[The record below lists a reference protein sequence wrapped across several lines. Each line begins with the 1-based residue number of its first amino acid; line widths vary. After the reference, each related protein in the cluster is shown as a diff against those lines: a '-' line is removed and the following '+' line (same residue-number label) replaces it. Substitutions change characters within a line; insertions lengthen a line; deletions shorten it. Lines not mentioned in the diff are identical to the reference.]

1 MSACSGM
8 NKQVITLTLD
18 RPGERLDKAIAEAL
32 PDISRTQ
39 CQRLI
44 AEGHVRIGDR
54 PVKAGQRLKGGERIT
69 IIIPPIQQTSLIA
82 EAIPLDIQYEDRDML
97 LVNKPAGMVVHPAP
111 GHERGT
117 LVNAIL
123 AHCPDLHGVGGER
136 RPGIVHRLDKDTSGL
151 IIVAKNDLALQML
164 QEQFKRREIK
174 KIYLALVDGHFPQFE
189 AMIDA
194 PIGRSRRDRKRMA
207 VIPHSSSAR
216 SRPAQTA
223 VEVQNYFS
231 LSIVDGKLGTDA
243 DFTQL
248 ECRPY
253 TGRTHQIRVHL
264 AFAGYPIVGDAV
276 YGLRRQKVSLK
287 RHFLHASSLTFRRP
301 SDGLELTHTTSLP
314 EDLRVVLDSL
324 AGHNQESPA

>member
-8 NKQVITLTLD
+8 IEQVITLTLD
-18 RPGERLDKAIAEAL
+18 RPGERIDKAVAEVV

-44 AEGHVRIGDR
+44 SEGLVRLDGQ
-54 PVKAGQRLKGGERIT
+54 PVKASQRLKGGERVT

-82 EAIPLDIQYEDRDML
+82 ESIPLDIQYEDKDIL
-97 LVNKPAGMVVHPAP
+97 LINKPAGMVVHPAP
-111 GHERGT
+111 GHEHGT

-123 AHCPDLHGVGGER
+123 AYCPDLQGVGGER

-151 IIVAKNDLALQML
+151 IIVAKNDQALHML

-174 KIYLALVDGHFPQFE
+174 KVYLALVDGHFSQFE

-194 PIGRSRRDRKRMA
+194 PIGRSVRDRKRMA
-207 VIPHSSSAR
+207 VISQGSSAR
-216 SRPAQTA
+216 SRTAQTA
-223 VEVQNYFS
+223 VKVQKYYS
-231 LSIVDGKLGTDA
+231 LLRTEIKEGAEG

-248 ECRPY
+248 ECRPF

-264 AFAGYPIVGDAV
+264 AFAGYPIVGDTV
-276 YGLRRQKVSLK
+276 YGLRRPKVSID

-301 SDGLELTHTTSLP
+301 SDGMEMTQTVSLP
-314 EDLRVVLDSL
+314 EELRLVLDSL

>member
-8 NKQVITLTLD
+8 IEQVITLTLD
-18 RPGERLDKAIAEAL
+18 CPGERMDKAIAGAV

-44 AEGHVRIGDR
+44 SEGLVRLDDR
-54 PVKAGQRLKGGERIT
+54 PVKASQRLKGGERVT

-82 EAIPLDIQYEDRDML
+82 EPIPLDVQYEDKDIL
-97 LVNKPAGMVVHPAP
+97 LINKPAGMVVHPAP
-111 GHERGT
+111 GHEHGT

-123 AHCPDLHGVGGER
+123 AYCPDLQGVGGER

-174 KIYLALVDGHFPQFE
+174 KVYLALVDGHFSQFE

-194 PIGRSRRDRKRMA
+194 PIGRSVRDRKRMA
-207 VIPHSSSAR
+207 VISQGSSAR
-216 SRPAQTA
+216 SRTAQTA
-223 VEVQNYFS
+223 VKVQKYYS
-231 LSIVDGKLGTDA
+231 LLRAEIKEGAEG

-248 ECRPY
+248 ECRPF

-264 AFAGYPIVGDAV
+264 AFAGYPIVGDTV
-276 YGLRRQKVSLK
+276 YGLRRPKVSID

-301 SDGLELTHTTSLP
+301 SDGMEMTQTISLP
-314 EDLRVVLDSL
+314 EELRLVLDSL

>member
-1 MSACSGM
+1 MIE
-8 NKQVITLTLD
+8 QVITLTLD
-18 RPGERLDKAIAEAL
+18 RPGERIDKAIAEAI

-44 AEGHVRIGDR
+44 SEGLVRLDDR
-54 PVKAGQRLKGGERIT
+54 PVKASQRVKGGERVT

-82 EAIPLDIQYEDRDML
+82 EPIPLDIQYEDKDML

-111 GHERGT
+111 GHEHGT

-123 AHCPDLHGVGGER
+123 AHCPDLQGVGGER

-174 KIYLALVDGHFPQFE
+174 KVYLALVDGHFSQFE
-189 AMIDA
+189 AIIDA
-194 PIGRSRRDRKRMA
+194 PIGRSPRDRKRMA
-207 VIPHSSSAR
+207 VIPQGSSAKAR
-216 SRPAQTA
+216 SAQTA
-223 VEVQNYFS
+223 VKVQKYYS
-231 LSIVDGKLGTDA
+231 LSIVDRIQGADG

-264 AFAGYPIVGDAV
+264 AFAGYPIVGDSV
-276 YGLRRQKVSLK
+276 YGLRRQKVPLN

-301 SDGLELTHTTSLP
+301 SDGVELTHTISLP
-314 EDLRVVLDSL
+314 EDLRMVLDSL

>member
-1 MSACSGM
+1 M
-8 NKQVITLTLD
+8 NEQVIKLTLD
-18 RPGERLDKAIAEAL
+18 RPGERLDKAIAEL
-32 PDISRTQ
+32 VPDMSRTQ

-44 AEGHVRIGDR
+44 SEGHVRVDDQSA
-54 PVKAGQRLKGGERIT
+54 KAGQKLKGGERVT
-69 IIIPPIQQTSLIA
+69 IIIPPVQETDLIA
-82 EAIPLDIQYEDRDML
+82 ESIPLDIQYEDEDIL

-117 LVNAIL
+117 LVNAVL
-123 AHCPDLHGVGGER
+123 AHCPDIQGVGGEK

-164 QEQFKRREIK
+164 QEQFKSREIK
-174 KIYLALVDGHFPQFE
+174 KVYVALVDGHFSQFE
-189 AMIDA
+189 AIIDA
-194 PIGRSRRDRKRMA
+194 PIGRSVRDRKRMA
-207 VIPHSSSAR
+207 VIPQDSSAR

-223 VEVQNYFS
+223 VTVQKYYS
-231 LSIVDGKLGTDA
+231 LSRADSKPGTEGE
-243 DFTQL
+243 FTRL

-276 YGLRRQKVSLK
+276 YGLRRPKVMLN

-301 SDGLELTHTTSLP
+301 SDGKELTETISLP
-314 EDLRVVLDSL
+314 DDLSAVLDTL
-324 AGHNQESPA
+324 ASHNQESPA